1 MKKKTE
7 NQDWAS
13 QPVRLEKITWD
24 NFEAITNL
32 HVNEEQ
38 RNFVARNK
46 DSLVHAFLAITDEN
60 KQVFT
65 FGIYKG
71 KKPIGFL
78 MIGYDIGE
86 DDGMEP
92 SADWFLRNSYYI
104 WRFMIDKRYQG
115 NGYGRE
121 ALKLALDFVLTFPAG
136 GLQRT
141 LASGGG
147 YRGPRERTCGGQG
160 LLRPWLGSHA
170 PSLCVGEDKECKLDP
185 HPRESKHGGPLGPG
199 VECRPGTPTLCQA
212 VSKLSDAEC
221 CSAVSD
227 S

>member
-24 NFEAITNL
+24 NFEAVTNL

-86 DDGMEP
+86 DDGTEP

-121 ALKLALDFVLTFPAG
+121 ALKLALDFVRTFPAG
-136 GLQRT
+136 E
-141 LASGGG
+141 AK
-147 YRGPRERTCGGQG
+147 YC
-160 LLRPWLGSHA
+160 WLSYEPENEVA
-170 PSLCVGEDKECKLDP
+170 KKLYLSLGFKEQPEHYAEGEEMP
-185 HPRESKHGGPLGPG
+185 
-199 VECRPGTPTLCQA
+199 A
-212 VSKLSDAEC
+212 VLEL
-221 CSAVSD
+221 
-227 S
+227 